1 MTFSTPR
8 EGIPLPYIL
17 DSSCKILVFFAVTFR
32 AMVLTFFYFAI
43 TVVLSAYPVITI
55 DGRRNENWTAMAG
68 QIKFLAQPA
77 HHKFEISF
85 II

>member
-1 MTFSTPR
+1 MQGF
-8 EGIPLPYIL
+8 
-17 DSSCKILVFFAVTFR
+17 SCKILVFFAVTFR
-32 AMVLTFFYFAI
+32 AMVLTFFFFYFAI
-43 TVVLSAYPVITI
+43 TVVLSAYPVITN
-55 DGRRNENWTAMAG
+55 DGSRNENWTAMAG